1 MAKLYFKYG
10 AMGAGKSLELLKTA
24 HNYERKGKKVLLLI
38 PAGSSRDDD
47 DVISSRVG
55 LKREAI
61 PIFDREDPRYIPP
74 DHIVFEHWPDI
85 VLVDEAQ
92 FLSWENVDSLS
103 IVVDRYDIPVI
114 CFGLRTDF
122 RGNLFEGS
130 AALLAIA
137 DSIEELR
144 AVCQYCGKK
153 ATMNL
158 RLENGKPTK
167 DGSQKQIGDEQYISV
182 CRKHY
187 RKSFQWEG
195 FSL

>member
-24 HNYERKGKKVLLLI
+24 HNYERKGRKVLLLV
-38 PAGSSRDDD
+38 PAGSGRDGDD
-47 DVISSRVG
+47 IISSRVG

-61 PIFDREDPRYIPP
+61 PILDRNDPLYLPP
-74 DHIVFEHWPDI
+74 DYIVWKHRPDI

-92 FLSWENVDSLS
+92 FLSWEDVDSLS
-103 IVVDRYDIPVI
+103 IVVDQYNIPVI

-130 AALLAIA
+130 AALLALA
-137 DSIEELR
+137 DVIEELR
-144 AVCQYCGKK
+144 AICQYCEKK

-158 RLENGKPTK
+158 RLENGKPTQE
-167 DGSQKQIGDEQYISV
+167 GNQKQIGDEQYISV

-187 RKSFQWEG
+187 REAFKNDV
-195 FSL
+195 